1 MDRDLFIAQAVIA
14 GKTRAQALALY
25 AVAFPPAPAPAPDAV
40 VGFKREFFPDGR
52 MVETEFLGD
61 GRERVTQQRQAD
73 E

>member
-1 MDRDLFIAQAVIA
+1 MDQETFIAQAVIA

-25 AVAFPPAPAPAPDAV
+25 AEAFPPAPAPEPDAV
-40 VGFKREFFPDGR
+40 IGFKREVFPDGR
-52 MVETEFLGD
+52 MVETEYLGD